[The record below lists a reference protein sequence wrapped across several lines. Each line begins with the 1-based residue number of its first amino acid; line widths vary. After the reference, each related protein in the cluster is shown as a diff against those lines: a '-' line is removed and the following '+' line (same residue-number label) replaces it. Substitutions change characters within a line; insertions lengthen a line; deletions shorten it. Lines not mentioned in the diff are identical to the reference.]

1 MAVVALSQGVRGV
14 IDRDSEA
21 GSWDKALRAPCR
33 SRIVTEY
40 PGADT
45 HSPSAGNCG
54 AAESDLAAPPLSDD
68 NLLHS
73 DGPTP

>member
-1 MAVVALSQGVRGV
+1 M

-21 GSWDKALRAPCR
+21 GSWAKALRAPCR

-40 PGADT
+40 PGDT
-45 HSPSAGNCG
+45 RPLPSPGNCG

-68 NLLHS
+68 NLLHFK
-73 DGPTP
+73 G